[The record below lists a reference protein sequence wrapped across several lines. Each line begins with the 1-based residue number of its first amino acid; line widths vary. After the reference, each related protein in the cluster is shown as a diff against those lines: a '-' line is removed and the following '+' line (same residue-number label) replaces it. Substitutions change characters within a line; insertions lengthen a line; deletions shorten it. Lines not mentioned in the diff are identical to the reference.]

1 MMPIQ
6 LTNLAMPAVALSGAL
21 LTFALH
27 ALPTIHFD
35 FRREDTEFVFSVRF
49 QGRLLT
55 IILAALCLLV
65 GGLLLGYGLAD
76 KWHCFAGLKL
86 IC

>member
-1 MMPIQ
+1 MPIQ
-6 LTNLAMPAVALSGAL
+6 LANLAMPAVALSGAL
-21 LTFALH
+21 LTFALC

-35 FRREDTEFVFSVRF
+35 FRREDEGHVFSVRF

-65 GGLLLGYGLAD
+65 GGVLLGYGLAEN
-76 KWHCFAGLKL
+76 WQCLIGLKM

>member
-1 MMPIQ
+1 M
-6 LTNLAMPAVALSGAL
+6 LLNLAMPAVALSGAL

-35 FRREDTEFVFSVRF
+35 IRREDKDIVFSVRF
-49 QGRLLT
+49 QGRMLT
-55 IILAALCLLV
+55 ILLAALSLLV
-65 GGLLLGYGLAD
+65 GALLLGYGLAD
-76 KWHCFAGLKL
+76 KWHCLAGLKM

>member
-6 LTNLAMPAVALSGAL
+6 LANLAMPAVALSGAL
-21 LTFALH
+21 LTFALR

-35 FRREDTEFVFSVRF
+35 FRREDEGHIFSVRF

-55 IILAALCLLV
+55 IILAALSLLV
-65 GGLLLGYGLAD
+65 GGVLLGYGLAD
-76 KWHCFAGLKL
+76 KWHCLIGLKM

>member
-6 LTNLAMPAVALSGAL
+6 LPNLTLPAVALSGAL
-21 LTFALH
+21 LTFALR

-35 FRREDTEFVFSVRF
+35 FRREDEGHVFSVRF
-49 QGRLLT
+49 QGRLAMAL
-55 IILAALCLLV
+55 LAALSLV
-65 GGLLLGYGLAD
+65 VGALLLGYGLSES
-76 KWHCFAGLKL
+76 WHCLSGLKM

>member
-6 LTNLAMPAVALSGAL
+6 LANLAMPAVALSGAL

-35 FRREDTEFVFSVRF
+35 FHREDKEVVFSVRF
-49 QGRLLT
+49 QGRPLT
-55 IILAALCLLV
+55 IILAALSLLA
-65 GGLLLGYGLAD
+65 GALLLGYGLAD
-76 KWHCFAGLKL
+76 KWHCFVGLKL